1 MDHVFVSYARA
12 DIDFV
17 RKLTAALEAAG
28 HETWVD
34 WEGIEPSA
42 NWMAKIE
49 GAIDAAKAVVFV
61 ISPESCAST
70 VCGQELDHAIQR
82 NKRLIPVLLQQP
94 SGEIRREIA
103 EINWINARDTDPF
116 DAAVETL
123 VTAIETD
130 LEWVGD
136 HTRLTVRAVEWD
148 GNGRDASYTLRG
160 SDLSAFEEWLA
171 KAPDREPKP
180 TALQS
185 EYLLASRR
193 AVTRR
198 QRITWISITAG
209 LVLAVALGAIA
220 WLQNQERQ
228 REAAERARQEEIA
241 GARQLLSRAE
251 ALRETRPDPQ
261 DIHLDRRESLRFAAR
276 GLDRLARVGA
286 PTTDADRAVRRSLA
300 ALPKWEEFGVPG
312 LLESMQAPTFSNDR
326 RQVIFHSGSGEL
338 QIWDTVDVK
347 RLAVCNTGLSAGE
360 HVAAIAFAPND
371 QIVTQIY
378 DSQPGELTHR
388 LQRWSMD
395 DCNVSDEV
403 GVSYDESPNMRDL
416 TVGAD
421 GRVLV
426 SLKAGLHVWD
436 GSDRPLRPL
445 TQGARASN
453 FTLSPEGTR
462 VVRRESQEGSENRWL
477 RIRNI
482 ETGEVLAEAQM
493 PGRFRII
500 DWNGEGL
507 RIELDKRHYRYSEDL
522 TPLGEIDPA
531 FTHAIESGDG
541 RYYAELGANGVVTV
555 FGSGSEEKVAE
566 ADRRANFKGAAFR
579 PDDRSLFLASSYG
592 VELGIW
598 HFAASDAYA
607 HVPVAGQPNW
617 IGFSADGATLIARDD
632 VGEAR
637 WRLPGPGQWAA
648 PVAVE
653 STLDPDAPPIRP
665 PFPLPATA
673 ADPDDEVV
681 LAEATLPDGL
691 RAVLVG
697 GQFLRGG
704 QSRRLEIWK
713 AGTKRAERDVDP
725 VLDDDRARLLI
736 LAENGAF
743 VFTGERS
750 GLTMFDT
757 ATLQS
762 AKQIFHADAVHAGA
776 RADGV
781 FAATVDG
788 LNEARTWDLMQDLEV
803 TRFTLPHAPL
813 ALELSP
819 DGRWLAVLEPD
830 RNIELWALDPA
841 DLIAQACLW
850 LEAPCP

>member
-12 DIDFV
+12 DVAFV
-17 RKLTAALEAAG
+17 RKLTAALESAG

-34 WEGIEPSA
+34 WEGIEPTA

-94 SGEIRREIA
+94 PGEIRREIA
-103 EINWINARDTDPF
+103 EINWITARDTDPF
-116 DAAVETL
+116 DAAVEKL
-123 VTAIETD
+123 VTAIDTD

-198 QRITWISITAG
+198 QRITWMSITAG

-261 DIHLDRRESLRFAAR
+261 DLHLDRRESLRFATR
-276 GLDRLARVGA
+276 GLDRLARLDA

-300 ALPKWEEFGVPG
+300 ALPKWQEFDVPD
-312 LLESMQAPTFSNDR
+312 LLESMQAPAFSEDR

-338 QIWDTVDVK
+338 QVWDTVDVERVALCK
-347 RLAVCNTGLSAGE
+347 TGLSAGE
-360 HVAAIAFAPND
+360 RVDAIAFAAKGGV
-371 QIVTQIY
+371 VTQIY

-388 LQRWSMD
+388 LQRWSID
-395 DCNVSDEV
+395 DCRVLGEV

-416 TVGAD
+416 TVSPD
-421 GRVLV
+421 GKALINL
-426 SLKAGLHVWD
+426 SAGLHVWD
-436 GSDRPLRPL
+436 APDLPLRPL
-445 TQGARASN
+445 AEGVRGLRFVLDPDGKHVASY
-453 FTLSPEGTR
+453 ER
-462 VVRRESQEGSENRWL
+462 QEGSEDRWL
-477 RIRNI
+477 RTRDI
-482 ETGEVLAEAQM
+482 ETGQALTEKLM
-493 PGRFRII
+493 PGRFRIV
-500 DWNGEGL
+500 DWDSEGL
-507 RIELDKRHYRYSEDL
+507 RIEIDERHYRYAEDL
-522 TPLGEIDPA
+522 MPLGEIGPA
-531 FTHAIESGDG
+531 FTHQIESGDG

-555 FGSGSEEKVAE
+555 FRKGSDERVAD

-598 HFAASDAYA
+598 HFAASEAYA
-607 HVPVAGQPNW
+607 HVAVAGQPTW
-617 IGFSADGATLIARDD
+617 IGFSADGAMLLARDD
-632 VGEAR
+632 VGEAA
-637 WRLPGPGQWAA
+637 WRVPGPGLWAA
-648 PVAVE
+648 PAAVE
-653 STLDPDAPPIRP
+653 STLDPDAPPITP
-665 PFPLPATA
+665 PSPLPAAA
-673 ADPDDEVV
+673 ADPNDEVV

-713 AGTKRAERDVDP
+713 DGAKRAEREVDP

-736 LAENGAF
+736 LAENGTF

-750 GLTMFDT
+750 GPTMFDT

-762 AKQIFHADAVHAGA
+762 AKEIFHCRRGLRRRAGGRRVCRHGG
-776 RADGV
+776 RA
-781 FAATVDG
+781 
-788 LNEARTWDLMQDLEV
+788 E
-803 TRFTLPHAPL
+803 
-813 ALELSP
+813 
-819 DGRWLAVLEPD
+819 
-830 RNIELWALDPA
+830 
-841 DLIAQACLW
+841 
-850 LEAPCP
+850 

>member
-12 DIDFV
+12 DIAFV

-82 NKRLIPVLLQQP
+82 NKRLIPVLIQMP
-94 SGEIRREIA
+94 SGDIRREIA
-103 EINWINARDTDPF
+103 EINWIHARDTDPF
-116 DAAVETL
+116 DAAVEKL
-123 VTAIETD
+123 VTAIDTD

-148 GNGRDASYTLRG
+148 GNRRDASYTLRG
-160 SDLSAFEEWLA
+160 SDLSAFEEWLT

-198 QRITWISITAG
+198 QRITWMSITAG

-251 ALRETRPDPQ
+251 ALRETQPDPQ
-261 DIHLDRRESLRFAAR
+261 DIAVDRRESLRFATR

-286 PTTDADRAVRRSLA
+286 PASDADRAVRRSLA
-300 ALPKWEEFGVPG
+300 ALPKWQEFDVPN
-312 LLESMQAPTFSNDR
+312 LLESMQAPTFSEDR

-338 QIWDTVDVK
+338 QIWDTVDVE
-347 RLAVCNTGLSAGE
+347 RLAHCKTGLSAGE
-360 HVAAIAFAPND
+360 HVAAIAFAPNG
-371 QIVTQIY
+371 QIITQIY

-395 DCNVSDEV
+395 DCGVSGEV
-403 GVSYDESPNMRDL
+403 GATYDESANMRDL
-416 TVGAD
+416 TVSPNG
-421 GRVLV
+421 
-426 SLKAGLHVWD
+426 KALTNLSTGLHV
-436 GSDRPLRPL
+436 SDAPGRPLRPL
-445 TQGARASN
+445 TQGVRASN

-462 VVRRESQEGSENRWL
+462 VARRETLEGSEDRWL
-477 RIRNI
+477 RIRDI
-482 ETGEVLAEAQM
+482 EAGEVLAEKPM
-493 PGRFRII
+493 PGRFKII
-500 DWNGEGL
+500 DWTDEGL
-507 RIELDKRHYRYSEDL
+507 RVEIGKRHYRYSEDL

-531 FTHAIESGDG
+531 FRHEIESGDG
-541 RYYAELGANGVVTV
+541 QYYAELGPNGVVTV
-555 FGSGSEEKVAE
+555 FRNGSDEKVAE

-592 VELGIW
+592 VKLGIW

-607 HVPVAGQPNW
+607 HVPVAGQPTW
-617 IGFSADGATLIARDD
+617 IGFSTDGAKLLARDE
-632 VGEAR
+632 VGEAA
-637 WRLPGPGQWAA
+637 WHLPGPGSWAA
-648 PVAVE
+648 PVAE
-653 STLDPDAPPIRP
+653 ENTLDADAPPIRP
-665 PFPLPATA
+665 PFPLTATVED
-673 ADPDDEVV
+673 ADGEGV

-697 GQFLRGG
+697 GKFLRGG
-704 QSRRLEIWK
+704 QSRRLEIWQD
-713 AGTKRAERDVDP
+713 GTKRAEREVRP
-725 VLDDDRARLLI
+725 VLDEDRARLLI

-743 VFTGERS
+743 VFTGAS
-750 GLTMFDT
+750 DGLNMFDT

-762 AKQIFHADAVHAGA
+762 VTEIFHAGAVHAGA
-776 RADGV
+776 RADGA
-781 FAATVDG
+781 FAVTVDRR
-788 LNEARTWDLMQDLEV
+788 NQARIWDLTQKLEV
-803 TRFTLPHAPL
+803 TRFSLARAPV

-819 DGRWLAVLEPD
+819 DGRWLAVLGPD
-830 RNIELWALDPA
+830 RDIELWAITPA
-841 DLIAQACLW
+841 DLTAQACLW